1 MCCPTIDKRAALL
14 SNANGSVCIFKLS
27 QKSYDEAWEQV
38 RQTTSTVEQ
47 MEREVT
53 DLKSRITVLQKH
65 NSSLLC
71 AFALICGAYYPLLNR
86 SRNLARQRNMLE
98 DQVQR

>member
-1 MCCPTIDKRAALL
+1 MLPEPTPL
-14 SNANGSVCIFKLS
+14 SNANGFVCTLKLS

-98 DQVQR
+98 DQVQRYM